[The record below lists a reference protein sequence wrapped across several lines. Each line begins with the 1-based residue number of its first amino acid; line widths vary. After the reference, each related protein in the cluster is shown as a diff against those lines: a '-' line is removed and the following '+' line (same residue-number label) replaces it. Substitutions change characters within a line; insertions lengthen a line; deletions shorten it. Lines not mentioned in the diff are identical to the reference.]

1 VVKLIGPLRSIS
13 EPEKDI
19 PMEVVQGSYTSN
31 SENRKLREVRTFSN
45 ISRSILTHYRKIG
58 ISLIATAV
66 CFFLFLKLQEFILPA
81 AVLALIYVE
90 LAWVQRRIK
99 GYSSRDLSPLKKATN
114 EYALRFENLDFTR
127 IQIEDLNVGDEV
139 LCEAGRTVPAD
150 GRVIDGLALVDESA
164 ITGESAPVVRDST
177 EEKSFVT
184 EGTRILTNRILIRW
198 SKRPKLGFK
207 AKIHSILDSHLGS
220 RSKSEIIARRWA
232 IGTSIGSFFIVLLTL
247 LFTEPDSVQFWQ
259 HLSLGFAV
267 SSLCL
272 IPIWFLPRL
281 HRFLGI
287 AFVDQLIHRNLI
299 PGDIDTLER
308 SGSIKTI
315 IIPRDEKL
323 HIAKKIE
330 VKELIPAPNVDLE
343 HLARIAQLAALCD
356 ESEVS
361 RAIATYVKMHFG
373 FLAQSLENKQVQL
386 ISGEKNSG
394 LSGLHIFSD
403 EGEDGVRSILMGN
416 LNSIKRHV
424 EGLGGFVP
432 KTIEN
437 AFQSIQQAGDTAIIV
452 CDGYHA
458 MGLIHFSR
466 NLDNSSAQ
474 GLESYERLGIEVI
487 SFINSETHGG
497 RGQPSEA
504 AAKLAL
510 VKKLQ
515 TEGKE
520 VAFIGEDISDLP
532 SLAQADL
539 SLVANVGNESL
550 IKLSHVANVSGDHW
564 RFKHLFSLGQD
575 LVIRRKDLNAIW
587 IAGAM
592 ATWIALLPMLGGML
606 FGSAKF
612 PWLTNPLHL
621 FSVQSGAWASGI
633 VALINLAILGISL
646 VGLHDRR
653 GIVYA
658 IARVIFGSP
667 IKTLQILC
675 VSLLLIKLFNLGIT
689 VA

>member
-1 VVKLIGPLRSIS
+1 VVKLISSDS

-19 PMEVVQGSYTSN
+19 PMEVVRGSFTSD
-31 SENRKLREVRTFSN
+31 SENKNSREVRGLLN
-45 ISRSILTHYRKIG
+45 IPQSILTHYRKIG
-58 ISLIATAV
+58 LALAITALG
-66 CFFLFLKLQEFILPA
+66 FFLFLKFQDFVLPA
-81 AVLALIYVE
+81 VVLALICVE
-90 LAWVQRRIK
+90 FAWVQKRIK
-99 GYSSRDLSPLKKATN
+99 SYSARDLSPLKKASN
-114 EYALRFENLDFTR
+114 EYALRFKNLDFTR
-127 IQIEDLNVGDEV
+127 TQIEDLNVGDEV

-177 EEKSFVT
+177 EERSFVT
-184 EGTRILTNRILIRW
+184 EGTRILTNRILVRL
-198 SKRPKLGFK
+198 SKLPQLGFK
-207 AKIHSILDSHLGS
+207 AKIHAIFNSHFGS
-220 RSKSEIIARRWA
+220 RSKSEITARRWA
-232 IGTSIGSFFIVLLTL
+232 IGTSIGSFLTVLLIL
-247 LFTEPDSVQFWQ
+247 VFTEPDSALFWR

-281 HRFLGI
+281 HRSLGI

-315 IIPRDEKL
+315 IIPQNEKSL
-323 HIAKKIE
+323 IAKKIE
-330 VKELIPAPNVDLE
+330 VKELIPAPNIDVE
-343 HLARIAQLAALCD
+343 HFARIAQLAALCD
-356 ESEVS
+356 ESELS

-373 FLAQSLENKQVQL
+373 FLAQSLENRQVQL
-386 ISGEKNSG
+386 ILGEKNRG

-416 LNSIKRHV
+416 LISVKRHI

-437 AFQSIQQAGDTAIIV
+437 AYQAIQQAGDTAVIV
-452 CDGYHA
+452 CDGCHA
-458 MGLIHFSR
+458 IGLIHFHRS
-466 NLDNSSAQ
+466 LDNPSAQ
-474 GLESYERLGIEVI
+474 ELENYERLGIHVI
-487 SFINSETHGG
+487 SFINSEAHDGSG
-497 RGQPSEA
+497 RTSGA

-515 TEGKE
+515 AEGKE

-550 IKLSHVANVSGDHW
+550 VKLSHVANVSGDHW
-564 RFKHLFSLGQD
+564 RFKHLFSLGQA
-575 LVIRRKDLNAIW
+575 LVIRRADLNAIW
-587 IAGAM
+587 IAA
-592 ATWIALLPMLGGML
+592 ATAIWIALLPMMGGFL
-606 FGSAKF
+606 IGSVKF

-621 FSVQSGAWASGI
+621 FSLQSGAWATGLVTLMS
-633 VALINLAILGISL
+633 LAVLGLSI

-653 GIVYA
+653 GIFYA
-658 IARVIFGSP
+658 IAKVIFGSP
-667 IKTLQILC
+667 IKTLQTLG
-675 VSLLLIKLFNLGIT
+675 VSLLLIKLFDFAIS
-689 VA
+689 